1 MNMSND
7 LKMPMA
13 GYRTGN
19 TYIGA
24 VATVGNY
31 WASWTTGINS
41 YDMYFTATNVYP
53 ASSTYRAYG
62 FSVRCFKN

>member
-31 WASWTTGINS
+31 WAS
-41 YDMYFTATNVYP
+41 
-53 ASSTYRAYG
+53 
-62 FSVRCFKN
+62 